1 MDSFA
6 RPPAVRCRGG
16 ARPSRRNAA
25 DPHGL
30 PIKTCRPI
38 ASVAAVTA
46 QPLAALPPYGCGVP
60 LAGCDRHAGWQR
72 LQHRFYGVRPPSL
85 SLRGGQSPTWQSQAG
100 TYESAGAFLCSSQSC
115 EIATAP
121 AEPRNDKSGS
131 LPHPEGRNDKA
142 RSAPLPCHCE
152 EGVSPTWQ
160 SQAGTY
166 ESAGAF
172 LCSSQSCEIATAP
185 AEPRNDKSGS
195 LPLNVQKAPRVRR
208 SDCRK
213 SLAEFAPAGA
223 KKMEIIFSGGVYV
236 GENTAR
242 LANVRRACP
251 SCAAAS
257 RSPFQT
263 RAQ

>member
-30 PIKTCRPI
+30 PIKTCRRNWCAPFSRRPVRI
-38 ASVAAVTA
+38 VCAAPGEA
-46 QPLAALPPYGCGVP
+46 CLAPTMAGVGRQCLP
-60 LAGCDRHAGWQR
+60 
-72 LQHRFYGVRPPSL
+72 
-85 SLRGGQSPTWQSQAG
+85 
-100 TYESAGAFLCSSQSC
+100 
-115 EIATAP
+115 
-121 AEPRNDKSGS
+121 
-131 LPHPEGRNDKA
+131 
-142 RSAPLPCHCE
+142 
-152 EGVSPTWQ
+152 
-160 SQAGTY
+160 
-166 ESAGAF
+166 
-172 LCSSQSCEIATAP
+172 EIATAP

>member
-16 ARPSRRNAA
+16 ACPSRRNAA

-30 PIKTCRPI
+30 PIKTCRRNWCAPFSRRPVRI
-38 ASVAAVTA
+38 VCAA
-46 QPLAALPPYGCGVP
+46 PGESCLAPTMAGVGRQCLP
-60 LAGCDRHAGWQR
+60 
-72 LQHRFYGVRPPSL
+72 
-85 SLRGGQSPTWQSQAG
+85 
-100 TYESAGAFLCSSQSC
+100 
-115 EIATAP
+115 
-121 AEPRNDKSGS
+121 
-131 LPHPEGRNDKA
+131 
-142 RSAPLPCHCE
+142 
-152 EGVSPTWQ
+152 
-160 SQAGTY
+160 
-166 ESAGAF
+166 
-172 LCSSQSCEIATAP
+172 EIATAP

>member
-1 MDSFA
+1 ME
-6 RPPAVRCRGG
+6 
-16 ARPSRRNAA
+16 NAK
-25 DPHGL
+25 G
-30 PIKTCRPI
+30 
-38 ASVAAVTA
+38 
-46 QPLAALPPYGCGVP
+46 
-60 LAGCDRHAGWQR
+60 
-72 LQHRFYGVRPPSL
+72 L
-85 SLRGGQSPTWQSQAG
+85 SLRGAKRRGNLTQQSANSPRLSCYPTG
-100 TYESAGAFLCSSQSC
+100 YC
-115 EIATAP
+115 EIAPQGHFLALRAQGATAP
-121 AEPRNDKSGS
+121 AEPRNDKSGG

-142 RSAPLPCHCE
+142 GSAPLPCHCE

-251 SCAAAS
+251 SCDAAS
-257 RSPFQT
+257 RSPFKREPSET
-263 RAQ
+263 GLV

>member
-1 MDSFA
+1 ME
-6 RPPAVRCRGG
+6 
-16 ARPSRRNAA
+16 NAK
-25 DPHGL
+25 G
-30 PIKTCRPI
+30 
-38 ASVAAVTA
+38 
-46 QPLAALPPYGCGVP
+46 
-60 LAGCDRHAGWQR
+60 
-72 LQHRFYGVRPPSL
+72 L
-85 SLRGGQSPTWQSQAG
+85 SLRGAKRRGNLTQQSANSPRLSCYPTG
-100 TYESAGAFLCSSQSC
+100 YC
-115 EIATAP
+115 EIAPQGHFLALRAQGATAP
-121 AEPRNDKSGS
+121 AEPRNDKSGG

-142 RSAPLPCHCE
+142 GSAPLPCHCE

>member
-25 DPHGL
+25 DPNGL

-38 ASVAAVTA
+38 ASVAAVS
-46 QPLAALPPYGCGVP
+46 
-60 LAGCDRHAGWQR
+60 DRHAGWRR
-72 LQHRFYGVRPPSL
+72 LQHGFYGVRPPSL
-85 SLRGGQSPTWQSQAG
+85 SLRGGQ
-100 TYESAGAFLCSSQSC
+100 
-115 EIATAP
+115 
-121 AEPRNDKSGS
+121 R
-131 LPHPEGRNDKA
+131 
-142 RSAPLPCHCE
+142 
-152 EGVSPTWQ
+152 PTWQ

>member
-1 MDSFA
+1 ME
-6 RPPAVRCRGG
+6 
-16 ARPSRRNAA
+16 NAK
-25 DPHGL
+25 G
-30 PIKTCRPI
+30 
-38 ASVAAVTA
+38 
-46 QPLAALPPYGCGVP
+46 
-60 LAGCDRHAGWQR
+60 
-72 LQHRFYGVRPPSL
+72 L
-85 SLRGGQSPTWQSQAG
+85 SLRGAKRRGNLTQQSANSPRLSCYPTG
-100 TYESAGAFLCSSQSC
+100 YC
-115 EIATAP
+115 EIAPQGHFLALRAQGATAP
-121 AEPRNDKSGS
+121 AEPRNDKSGG

-257 RSPFQT
+257 RSLFKREPSET
-263 RAQ
+263 GLV

>member
-38 ASVAAVTA
+38 GAHRFHGGRFESFVQRRA
-46 QPLAALPPYGCGVP
+46 
-60 LAGCDRHAGWQR
+60 RHAAHPQR
-72 LQHRFYGVRPPSL
+72 
-85 SLRGGQSPTWQSQAG
+85 A
-100 TYESAGAFLCSSQSC
+100 
-115 EIATAP
+115 IDATAP

-142 RSAPLPCHCE
+142 GSAPLPCHCE
-152 EGVSPTWQ
+152 EGASPTWQ

-172 LCSSQSCEIATAP
+172 LRSSQSCEIATAP

>member
-30 PIKTCRPI
+30 PIKTCRRNWCAPFSRRPVRIVCAAPGEACLAPTMAGVGRQCLPEI
-38 ASVAAVTA
+38 APQGHFLALRA
-46 QPLAALPPYGCGVP
+46 QG
-60 LAGCDRHAGWQR
+60 
-72 LQHRFYGVRPPSL
+72 
-85 SLRGGQSPTWQSQAG
+85 
-100 TYESAGAFLCSSQSC
+100 
-115 EIATAP
+115 ATAP
-121 AEPRNDKSGS
+121 LG
-131 LPHPEGRNDKA
+131 
-142 RSAPLPCHCE
+142 
-152 EGVSPTWQ
+152 
-160 SQAGTY
+160 
-166 ESAGAF
+166 
-172 LCSSQSCEIATAP
+172 
-185 AEPRNDKSGS
+185 PRNDKSGS

-251 SCAAAS
+251 SCAEAS